1 MPTCP
6 MGRSSLDRKHEF
18 HSGSRDTGKPHMKET
33 KLACM
38 GVVHVWRDQEVLSS
52 VNL

>member
-1 MPTCP
+1 MEHLQLYT
-6 MGRSSLDRKHEF
+6 MR
-18 HSGSRDTGKPHMKET
+18 RDPAPGLSEALKET